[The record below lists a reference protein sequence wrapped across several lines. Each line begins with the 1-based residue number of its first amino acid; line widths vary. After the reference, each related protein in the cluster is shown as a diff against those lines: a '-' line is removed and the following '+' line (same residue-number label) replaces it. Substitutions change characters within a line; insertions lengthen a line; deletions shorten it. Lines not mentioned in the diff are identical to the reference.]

1 MPTPQATLRPAR
13 PADAGAIGECVAAAY
28 RHYIPRIGKPPG
40 PMGDDYAEVVRRH
53 RVFVAEAEDGASG
66 IIGVLVL
73 MQTKTGMLLDNIAVH
88 PEHQGKGIGRQLLQ
102 LAESKTRDLGHSH
115 LQLYTHE
122 RMTENIALY
131 KRAGYTETDRRTEQ
145 GYDRV
150 YMQKALQKQR

>member
-1 MPTPQATLRPAR
+1 MPTPQATLRPAL
-13 PADAGAIGECVAAAY
+13 PADAGAIGECVAEAY

-40 PMGDDYAEVVRRH
+40 PMGDDYTEVVRHH
-53 RVFVAEAEDGASG
+53 RVFVAEAEAGESG

-88 PEHQGKGIGRQLLQ
+88 PEHQRKGIGRQLLQ

-131 KRAGYTETDRRTEQ
+131 KHAGYTETTRRTEQ